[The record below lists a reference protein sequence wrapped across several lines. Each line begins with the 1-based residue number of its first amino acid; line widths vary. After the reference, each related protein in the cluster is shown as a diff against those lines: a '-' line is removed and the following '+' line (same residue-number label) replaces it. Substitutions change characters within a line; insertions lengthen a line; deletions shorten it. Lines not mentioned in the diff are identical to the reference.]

1 MVPTDF
7 CAFILTH
14 GRPDRV
20 FTYENL
26 KRSGYTGKVFIVID
40 DEDKTGDEY
49 RKRFGDIVLTFS
61 KRDVAKT
68 FDEADNFNDRRA
80 IVYARN
86 ACFDLARQ
94 VGCSHF
100 IELDDDYNS
109 GFYLRFNAALEYGN
123 TPRIKDLDSVLC
135 ALLDFYKS
143 TPIHSIAM
151 SQGADHFGGN
161 AAGDKRP
168 SLRRKAMN
176 SFICSTE
183 RPFNFQGRVNEDVN
197 TYTEGTRR
205 GLLFFTTLHAML
217 DQLNTQSNAGGMTDL
232 YLDSGTYVKSFYSVM
247 YAPSCVRIGE
257 LGDPRQPHY
266 RVHHAINWHRTAPLI
281 LRESHRKASH
291 APAQA
296 TEVRRA

>member
-20 FTYENL
+20 YTYENL

-40 DEDKTGDEY
+40 DEDKTADEY

-61 KRDVAKT
+61 KREVAKT

-94 VGCSHF
+94 VECTHF

-109 GFYLRFNAALEYGN
+109 GFYLRFNASLEYGN

-135 ALLDFYKS
+135 ALLDFYKA

-151 SQGADHFGGN
+151 SQGGDHIGGN
-161 AAGDKRP
+161 SAGSQVPRLK
-168 SLRRKAMN
+168 RKAMN

-183 RPFNFQGRVNEDVN
+183 RQFQFQGRVNEDVN

-205 GLLFFTTLHAML
+205 GLLFFTTMHAQVN
-217 DQLNTQSNAGGMTDL
+217 QLATQSNSGGMTDL

-247 YAPSCVRIGE
+247 YAPSCVCVGT
-257 LGDPRQPHY
+257 LGDNRNPHY
-266 RVHHAINWHRTAPLI
+266 RLHHNIDWRRTAPLI
-281 LRESHRKASH
+281 LRESYRKASRASAE
-291 APAQA
+291 APEAL
-296 TEVRRA
+296 RA

>member
-14 GRPDRV
+14 GRPNRV
-20 FTYENL
+20 LTYESL
-26 KRSGYTGKVFIVID
+26 RRFGYTGKIFIVID
-40 DEDKTGDEY
+40 DEDKTADEY

-61 KRDVAKT
+61 KREVAKT

-100 IELDDDYNS
+100 IELDDDYRN
-109 GFYLRFNAALEYGN
+109 FFLRFNGDMQYGN
-123 TPRIKDLDSVLC
+123 TRQVSDLDSILC
-135 ALLDFYKS
+135 ALLDFYKT

-151 SQGADHFGGN
+151 SQGGDHIGGN
-161 AAGDKRP
+161 AAGQQVPRLK
-168 SLRRKAMN
+168 RKAMN
-176 SFICSTE
+176 TFICSTE
-183 RPFNFQGRVNEDVN
+183 RPFQFQGRVNEDVN

-205 GLLFFTTLHAML
+205 GLLFFTAMHAQVN
-217 DQLNTQSNAGGMTDL
+217 QLSTQSNSGGMTDL

-247 YAPSCVRIGE
+247 YAPSCVRVGE
-257 LGDPRQPHY
+257 LGDPRQPH
-266 RVHHAINWHRTAPLI
+266 RRLHHSVNWRYTAPLI
-281 LRESHRKASH
+281 LRENYRKASR
-291 APAQA
+291 ASAQPPEA
-296 TEVRRA
+296 RRA

>member
-26 KRSGYTGKVFIVID
+26 KQSGYTGKVFIVID
-40 DEDKTGDEY
+40 DEDNTANEY

-61 KRDVAKT
+61 KGDVAKT

-86 ACFDLARQ
+86 ACFALARQ

-123 TPRIKDLDSVLC
+123 TPRIKDLDGVLC

-151 SQGADHFGGN
+151 SQGGDHIGGN
-161 AAGDKRP
+161 SAGQQAPRLK
-168 SLRRKAMN
+168 RKAMN

-183 RPFNFQGRVNEDVN
+183 RPFQFQGRVNEDVN

-205 GLLFFTTLHAML
+205 GLLFFTTMQAML
-217 DQLNTQSNAGGMTDL
+217 DQLDTQSNSGGMTDL

-247 YAPSCVRIGE
+247 YAPSCVRVGE
-257 LGDPRQPHY
+257 LGDPRQPRY
-266 RVHHAINWHRTAPLI
+266 RLHHSINWRHTAPLI
-281 LRESHRKASH
+281 LRESHRKASR
-291 APAQA
+291 ADAQA
-296 TEVRRA
+296 PEARRA